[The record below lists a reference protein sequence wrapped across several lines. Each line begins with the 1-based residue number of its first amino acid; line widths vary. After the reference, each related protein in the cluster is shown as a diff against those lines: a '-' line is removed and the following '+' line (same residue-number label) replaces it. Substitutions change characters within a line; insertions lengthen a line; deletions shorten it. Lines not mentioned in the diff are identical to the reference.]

1 MYEAMLEDVS
11 NILNNGEVPNLFDRT
26 KIKIPDTLPQM
37 KAEIKKDE
45 IIGKMQEKL
54 KAKGVRGQLDNA
66 VIWKMFIENVK
77 QHLHIML
84 VQSPSGEEFRF
95 RMRSFPN
102 LINCATINWF
112 HAWPSDALIETATSV
127 LQPVAIDDQFKKKII
142 KICCNFHES
151 VKALSIRFKE
161 EEKRHF

>member
-11 NILNNGEVPNLFDRT
+11 NILNNGEVPNLFDRI

-54 KAKGVRGQLDNA
+54 KAKGIRKEMENA
-66 VIWKMFIENVK
+66 VIWKMFVENVK
-77 QHLHIML
+77 QKLHIMM
-84 VQSPSGEEFRF
+84 VQSPSGEDFRF

-112 HAWPSDALIETATSV
+112 HAWPADALIETATS
-127 LQPVAIDDQFKKKII
+127 LFSDLKMDEDFKKKII
-142 KICCNFHES
+142 KVCCQFHES
-151 VKALSIRFKE
+151 VKNLVVRFKD
-161 EEKRHF
+161 EEKR